1 MDISKALVAKSDQLN
16 ASDLTGAPIVA
27 TITAV
32 RRGDAVKPVIV
43 DLAGMDGRPWKPSK
57 GMLRVIANG
66 WGTESDAWV
75 GRSVKLVNNPEVIYA
90 GEAVGGVEVIAMSNI
105 DKPFTIPVRISQK
118 KVKQHAVSVLAEPAT
133 EPWIA
138 QWQAIK
144 NALTAA
150 GYEGDGPVMLA
161 TAGQVIGTTWPHPNK
176 ISAEDAQKILAA
188 VREDTHPG
196 EPKIQALATPATPA
210 DES

>member
-16 ASDLTGAPIVA
+16 ASDLTGSPIVA
-27 TITAV
+27 TIAAV
-32 RRGDAVKPVIV
+32 RRGDAVKPVII
-43 DLAGMDGRPWKPSK
+43 DLVGMDGRPWKPSK
-57 GMLRVIANG
+57 GMLRVIAHA
-66 WGTESDAWV
+66 WGVESDAWV

-90 GEAVGGVEVIAMSNI
+90 GDKVGGVEVIAMSHI
-105 DKPFTIPVRISQK
+105 PGDFTLPVRISQK
-118 KVKQHAVSVLAEPAT
+118 KVKQHTVSVLEEAPT

-150 GYEGDGPVMLA
+150 GYEGEGPQMLA
-161 TAGQVIGTTWPHPNK
+161 TAGQVIGASWEHPNK

-188 VREDTHPG
+188 VRDDSSAPDE
-196 EPKIQALATPATPA
+196 APAA
-210 DES
+210 

>member
-27 TITAV
+27 TIAAV
-32 RRGDAVKPVIV
+32 RQGDAAKPVIV

-66 WGTESDAWV
+66 WGTESDVWV
-75 GRSVKLVNNPEVIYA
+75 GRSVKLINNPEVIYA
-90 GEAVGGVEVIAMSNI
+90 GEKVGGVEVVAMSHL

-118 KVKQHAVSVLAEPAT
+118 KVKQHAVAVLAEPAT

-138 QWQAIK
+138 QWQAIQ
-144 NALTAA
+144 NALKAA
-150 GYEGDGPVMLA
+150 GYDGDGPALLA
-161 TAGQVIGTTWPHPNK
+161 AAGQIIGATWDHPNK
-176 ISAEDAQKILAA
+176 ISPEDAQKILAA
-188 VREDTHPG
+188 VREDNN
-196 EPKIQALATPATPA
+196 EENK
-210 DES
+210 

>member
-16 ASDLTGAPIVA
+16 ASDLTGSPIVA
-27 TITAV
+27 TIAAV
-32 RRGDAVKPVIV
+32 RRGDAVKPVII
-43 DLAGMDGRPWKPSK
+43 DLVGMDGRPWKPSK
-57 GMLRVIANG
+57 GMLRVIAHA

-90 GEAVGGVEVIAMSNI
+90 GQPVGGVEVIAMSHI
-105 DKPFTIPVRISQK
+105 DKAFTIPVRISQK
-118 KVKQHAVSVLAEPAT
+118 TVKQHTVSVLEEAPT

-150 GYEGDGPVMLA
+150 GYEGEGPQMLA
-161 TAGQVIGTTWPHPNK
+161 TAGQVIGASWEHPNK

-188 VREDTHPG
+188 VRDDSSAPDE
-196 EPKIQALATPATPA
+196 APAA
-210 DES
+210 